1 MSETR
6 WKPPKAIG
14 TVIIVVPDEGDTDD
28 EGNQVDDS
36 GLYYGREVHLPSGR
50 VVSIGPEAAKSLTI
64 ADANGVRSLAVGDRL
79 IFQRD
84 LAGQMAYDGVQ
95 VNFVRAVNHCK
106 TCGQAYASDAIVG
119 VQDDE

>member
-1 MSETR
+1 MSEQS

-14 TVIIVVPDEGDTDD
+14 TVVVVVPDEVDTDE
-28 EGNQVDDS
+28 EGNQVDEC

-50 VVSIGPEAAKSLTI
+50 VVSIGPDAAKALTL
-64 ADANGVRSLAVGDRL
+64 ADANGVRSLEIGDRL

-84 LAGQMAYDGVQ
+84 LAGQMEYDGVK

-106 TCGQAYASDAIVG
+106 ACGQAYSSDSIVG
-119 VQDDE
+119 VQDD